1 MLIDQLE
8 KMAAAGSIERITFD
22 MRSPG
27 RLIWRVEGDG
37 EELVVAPVDVEASIH
52 GLADALDATRIM
64 INNEFGIL
72 DPAVIA
78 NFPDRYN

>member
-1 MLIDQLE
+1 MLTDDLE
-8 KMAAAGSIERITFD
+8 KMAAAGTIERITFD
-22 MRSPG
+22 LRTPG
-27 RLIWRVEGDG
+27 RLTWRVEADG
-37 EELVVAPVDVEASIH
+37 EELVAALIDVQAGIS

-78 NFPDRYN
+78 NFPGRFH